1 MNPEIA
7 ARRLLNHRLTG
18 APLRRPADV
27 VAWCGAVQAQEYEP
41 AKWALALRMPDGTVD
56 ADVEQAFETGRIL
69 RTHVMRPTWHFVTPA
84 DIRWMLELTAP
95 RVHRVM
101 STYNR
106 QLGLDARALV
116 RASAIIERAIGDE
129 QFLTRR
135 ELGERLQRRR
145 LTLDGIR
152 LALMTMHAEL
162 EGIIC
167 SGPRRGKRSTYALVA
182 ERAPKAK
189 RLSRDEALATLAKRF
204 FRSHGPAT
212 VRDFVWWSGLT
223 KADAK
228 RALEMNRARKQEVDG
243 RTYWTLGQTT
253 PPRRVHETAAHLLPI
268 YDEFL
273 VAYRDREAVPHG
285 PSTVASSPRAS
296 VTFHH
301 ALAIAGQVAGTWRRQ
316 RSEETARTA
325 SGCRVDA
332 YPLRRFTS
340 AERRAVTDAA
350 ERYARFLSVPVDL
363 HIN

>member
-18 APLRRPADV
+18 AALSRPADV
-27 VAWCGAVQAQEYEP
+27 VAWYGAVQAQEYEP
-41 AKWALALRMPDGTVD
+41 AKWALALRMPDGSVD
-56 ADVEQAFETGRIL
+56 ADVERAFETGRIL

-106 QLGLDARALV
+106 QLGLDARTLV

-145 LTLDGIR
+145 LTLDGVR
-152 LALMTMHAEL
+152 LAQLTMHAEL

-167 SGPRRGKRSTYALVA
+167 SGPRRGKQSTYALVA

-189 RLSRDEALATLAKRF
+189 RLSRDEALATLASRF

-223 KADAK
+223 TADAK
-228 RALEMNRARKQEVDG
+228 RALEMNRARKEEVDG
-243 RTYWTLGQTT
+243 RTYWTIGQMTS
-253 PPRRVHETAAHLLPI
+253 PPLPLLVPGVGGQGWSPRKTAHLLPI

-285 PSTVASSPRAS
+285 PTTVASGPRAS
-296 VTFHH
+296 VTFQH

-316 RSEETARTA
+316 RSEET
-325 SGCRVDA
+325 
-332 YPLRRFTS
+332 
-340 AERRAVTDAA
+340 
-350 ERYARFLSVPVDL
+350 
-363 HIN
+363 

>member
-1 MNPEIA
+1 
-7 ARRLLNHRLTG
+7 
-18 APLRRPADV
+18 
-27 VAWCGAVQAQEYEP
+27 
-41 AKWALALRMPDGTVD
+41 
-56 ADVEQAFETGRIL
+56 
-69 RTHVMRPTWHFVTPA
+69 
-84 DIRWMLELTAP
+84 
-95 RVHRVM
+95 M

-285 PSTVASSPRAS
+285 PVDRGLESARLGDVSPRARDCRTGS
-296 VTFHH
+296 RY
-301 ALAIAGQVAGTWRRQ
+301 VAA
-316 RSEETARTA
+316 TAK
-325 SGCRVDA
+325 
-332 YPLRRFTS
+332 
-340 AERRAVTDAA
+340 
-350 ERYARFLSVPVDL
+350 
-363 HIN
+363 